1 VIRRI
6 AVLTPEVRELLAL
19 AMFPDPQRIAAA
31 LERYASDPQW
41 QVWVWETNGRSVCA
55 VGVKVSGA
63 VAEVLHIGTGPRGRG
78 QGAGRALLSGLM
90 TELSL
95 ERLEAET
102 DDEAVGFYRRTG
114 FSAEQTEHRGGHV
127 RYRCVLKA

>member
-1 VIRRI
+1 MIRRI
-6 AVLTPEVRELLAL
+6 AVLTPEVKQLLAH
-19 AMFPDPQRIAAA
+19 AMFPDPQRIATT
-31 LERYASDPQW
+31 LEKYANDPQR

-63 VAEVLHIGTGPRGRG
+63 VAEILHIGTGPDRRG

-90 TELSL
+90 TELRL

-114 FSAEQTEHRGGHV
+114 FSAEQTERRDRQV
-127 RYRCVLKA
+127 RYRCVLRA